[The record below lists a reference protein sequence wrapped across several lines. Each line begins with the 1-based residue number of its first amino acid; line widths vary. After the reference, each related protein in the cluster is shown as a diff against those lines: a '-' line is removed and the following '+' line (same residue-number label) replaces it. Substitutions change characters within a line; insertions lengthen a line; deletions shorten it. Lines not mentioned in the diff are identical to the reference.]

1 MMTSFLSSQN
11 LSSNKDCIVPC
22 STLRQAL
29 IVKSSY
35 DLCSNQLKV
44 VRDSVFLMSQI
55 IGHMDTL
62 IINKDTTIKHLETN
76 VKVWHEIANENGAR
90 AEYYHDQA
98 SKQKKQKIFAIII
111 GRVTTLL
118 SIMFF

>member
-1 MMTSFLSSQN
+1 
-11 LSSNKDCIVPC
+11 
-22 STLRQAL
+22 LRQAL

-76 VKVWHEIANENGAR
+76 VKVWHEIANEHGAR
-90 AEYYHDQA
+90 AEYYQDQA
-98 SKQKKQKIFAIII
+98 SKQKKQKIFSIII
-111 GRVTTLL
+111 GSVATLL